1 MHKITLEDTAE
12 AVSLSASHLSRI
24 FKEEMHTS
32 FNAFLSDI
40 RIEKSKLLLLSG
52 DFSIAEIS
60 GLVGFSDQSYF
71 NKVFR
76 KNTGMT
82 PKRFREANGEKEGAN
97 VDFR

>member
-60 GLVGFSDQSYF
+60 ELVGFSDQSYF

-82 PKRFREANGEKEGAN
+82 PKRFREANGEKEGAI
-97 VDFR
+97 VDF